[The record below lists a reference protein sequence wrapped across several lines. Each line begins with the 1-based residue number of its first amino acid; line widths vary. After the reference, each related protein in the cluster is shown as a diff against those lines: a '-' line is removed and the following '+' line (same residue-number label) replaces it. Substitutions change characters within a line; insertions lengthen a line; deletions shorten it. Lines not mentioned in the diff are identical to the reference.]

1 MVKTGRVV
9 YSVHVFYFINH
20 QSAISTTQ
28 LKNSHVFAV
37 GYEFN
42 EVSFLVNSL
51 VDFSEIA
58 TLNKNLL
65 PHLAT
70 RALTGGEGVGG

>member
-1 MVKTGRVV
+1 MV
-9 YSVHVFYFINH
+9 YPVHVFHFINH

-28 LKNSHVFAV
+28 LQNSHVFAV

-42 EVSFLVNSL
+42 EASFLANSL
-51 VDFSEIA
+51 IDFSEIA

-70 RALTGGEGVGG
+70 RALTGGKGVGG